1 MKINCLAWYIVLTTT
16 AIILIVYRFNV
27 IITGYEKKNQ
37 DLEHKNETLKI
48 ALDTSDKMLKKQV
61 NVIKHVNELL
71 QQKQKNDEQIQT
83 DKMQNQETLNC
94 ADSLKK
100 KQELLNRIFYE
111 TDK

>member
-1 MKINCLAWYIVLTTT
+1 MMT
-16 AIILIVYRFNV
+16 IILLIVYRFNV

-48 ALDTSDKMLKKQV
+48 ALDTSDKMLKKQA
-61 NVIKHVNELL
+61 NVIKHINELL
-71 QQKQKNDEQIQT
+71 QQKHKNDEQIQA

-94 ADSLKK
+94 ADNLKK